1 MSAEIMELHHK
12 KHHQT
17 NVTALNAAAEKYAEV
32 GPQCGSWPLEGTS
45 YCLRLHTYQVNACA
59 WQADS
64 KGDVA
69 TMIALEGAL
78 KFNGGGALRRVFLS
92 RSCVLPQLKPVAG
105 AGHVNHSIFWTNL
118 VPPKVRTAPC
128 LCPAG
133 IVPRSPAGIPSRPSI
148 PAQRLQQVALRTRTP
163 TRRLANR
170 AVLVRARRLGGELLG
185 GATRRRGPEPGR
197 RASAGL

>member
-1 MSAEIMELHHK
+1 VQSALEPVVSAEIMELHHK

-17 NVTALNAAAEKYAEV
+17 YVTALNAAAEKYAEV

-118 VPPKVRTAPC
+118 VPPKVRTLPVPC
-128 LCPAG
+128 RDRASQPSWHTKPALH
-133 IVPRSPAGIPSRPSI
+133 PRSATATGGPAHKNTDQ
-148 PAQRLQQVALRTRTP
+148 A
-163 TRRLANR
+163 
-170 AVLVRARRLGGELLG
+170 
-185 GATRRRGPEPGR
+185 
-197 RASAGL
+197 AG